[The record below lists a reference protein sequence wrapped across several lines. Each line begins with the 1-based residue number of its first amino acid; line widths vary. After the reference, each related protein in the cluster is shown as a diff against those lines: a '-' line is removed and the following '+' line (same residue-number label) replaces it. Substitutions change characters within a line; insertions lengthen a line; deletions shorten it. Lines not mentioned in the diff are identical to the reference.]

1 MGRSKCIVCADI
13 RDIPADAVP
22 LVSFGGRRV
31 GKGGSWEYE
40 NLHRLCKADELRY
53 WKFTRGRT
61 GQLFV
66 MPDEARQAL
75 DDLRDRKSRTDVP
88 INRGSDHVSSKAQI
102 ESACESLADIASTLV
117 EIRCVIERL
126 TDAVEQVA
134 TQPKAPEMQMING
147 NAAPWSET

>member
-1 MGRSKCIVCADI
+1 MGRGKCIVCADI
-13 RDIPADAVP
+13 RDIPTDAVP
-22 LVSFGGRRV
+22 LVSFGGRKG

-40 NLHRLCKADELRY
+40 NLHRLCKADELRH

-88 INRGSDHVSSKAQI
+88 VNSGTDRVLLKAEI
-102 ESACESLADIASTLV
+102 ESACGSLFGIASTLV
-117 EIRCVIERL
+117 EIRCVLERL
-126 TDAVEQVA
+126 ADAVEQVA
-134 TQPKAPEMQMING
+134 TQPKHEMQMING
-147 NAAPWSET
+147 NQAPWSET